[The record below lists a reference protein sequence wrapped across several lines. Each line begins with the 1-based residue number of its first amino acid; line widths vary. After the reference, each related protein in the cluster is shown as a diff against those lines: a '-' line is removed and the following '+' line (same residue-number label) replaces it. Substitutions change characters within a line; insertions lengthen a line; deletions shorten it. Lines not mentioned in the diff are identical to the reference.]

1 MTKSLKNVKFVW
13 KFWKWDFQFSTRFI
27 KFPALFIFGVT
38 LTSLVTLTFD
48 LEIRN
53 FHTIFLVMLAI
64 CVHEFNRIQVFFLD
78 KNHLKT
84 PKVMTL
90 TFDLENEK
98 RPYSIKLWCI
108 RYLNGKFDGYI
119 LKNVDVANL
128 DITLLQRRKKLQW
141 PLVTLT
147 FDICPPKETCAL
159 PGMCFMF
166 VPNMKLVGPMV
177 FEELAIGHTYIHT
190 EAFTLLII

>member
-48 LEIRN
+48 LGVRN

-64 CVHEFNRIQVFFLD
+64 CVHELNRIQVFFLD

-90 TFDLENEK
+90 TFDLENGNHT
-98 RPYSIKLWCI
+98 YLIKLWYI
-108 RYLNGKFDGYI
+108 LYLNTKFGGCS
-119 LKNVDVANL
+119 LKAVYVANIY
-128 DITLLQRRKKLQW
+128 ITLPQRRKNQW

-147 FDICPPKETCAL
+147 FEMRSPKNPCTFQ
-159 PGMCFMF
+159 GMCLTF
-166 VPNMKLVGPMV
+166 VPKMKLIRTVV
-177 FEELAIGHTYIHT
+177 
-190 EAFTLLII
+190 